1 MACFAFFISLFA
13 RVTRPC
19 DFMFFSVAG
28 LVLVAGSASGWCA
41 DASPE
46 SVSSAATVWRNP
58 EKPIE
63 ERVQDLMSRLTTTE
77 KISFLNWLTP
87 GIARLGIAP
96 YGLGNECLH
105 GLVRPGENTV
115 FPQAIGL
122 GATFDPEG
130 IRAMSTAI
138 SDEARARWNQTGGVF
153 EQLNYPLT
161 LWSPVVNMARDPR
174 WGRTQETYGED
185 PWLTSRLGVAFV
197 RGLQGDDPTYL
208 KVVATP
214 KHFAANNKE
223 SGRFGCNITCDERFL
238 FEYELY
244 PFRAC
249 VEEAKAASIMASYT
263 SINGIPSVSNPLLLK
278 EVLRK
283 RWGFRGF
290 VVSDCGA
297 ISNQVDQHKY
307 VRSPEEAIAAS
318 LNAGLDEEG
327 GWFCKYRDIVNV
339 YLPGALKQGLVSW
352 ETVNEALRRILTVR
366 FRLGL
371 YDPKDRIPYSKIPP
385 SVICSPEHDAL
396 ARKLADESMVLL
408 KNQPVGA
415 DAVLPI
421 DRGRVTNITVVGPNA
436 DIVNLGDYSGK
447 PRTSISPLAGIRD
460 RAAREGIRVTY
471 LPWQAT
477 NEEVVPETALLSPAT
492 DGNHEVPAS
501 GLIGRYYGSTNTA
514 VSPAATRTDRR
525 INFDWAHIEP
535 DALASGDKFAVVW
548 EGKIRCPYPGEY
560 TFTLDGDGIFSL
572 KVNDQNLIAPQKEG
586 SKTRRSVT
594 KKTRFDRAG
603 EYPVRIEYRHFGGE
617 TGLAFR
623 WVPASSHD
631 DLSAIKNA
639 DLVVAIMGL
648 GTDFETEGKDRG
660 TLDLPPEQEEFLRK
674 AQAANPRLVLVTE
687 SGSPLAMPWAVGNI
701 PAILQA
707 WYPGQE
713 GGRAIADILF
723 GDVNPSGRLP
733 LTFYASDAQLRPMDE
748 YDLTK
753 GRTYMYLREK
763 PEYPFGH
770 GLSYTTFAYSKV
782 RLSSQN
788 IKPGEKVE
796 VTLDVAN
803 TGSRD
808 GDEVVQCYVHAPEAG
823 VPMPIRQLWGFQRV
837 TVPKGETKS
846 VSITLDSSNFGHWDT
861 PSQTF
866 KIAPGSYEVQVG
878 ASSSDIRCT
887 LPLKII
893 TESLP

>member
-1 MACFAFFISLFA
+1 MK
-13 RVTRPC
+13 RVIGGVVCSFLLTIPSIPGRAENSTP
-19 DFMFFSVAG
+19 
-28 LVLVAGSASGWCA
+28 
-41 DASPE
+41 
-46 SVSSAATVWRNP
+46 VWKNP
-58 EKPIE
+58 DQPLP
-63 ERVQDLMSRLTTTE
+63 ERVEDLMVRLSE
-77 KISFLNWLTP
+77 SQKISFLNWLTP
-87 GIARLGIAP
+87 GMTNLGIAP

-105 GLVRPGENTV
+105 GLVRPGENTI

-122 GATFDPEG
+122 GATFDPAG
-130 IRAMSTAI
+130 IHAMSTAI
-138 SDEARARWNQTGGVF
+138 SDEARAHWNETGGVF
-153 EQLNYPLT
+153 QQLNYPLI
-161 LWSPVVNMARDPR
+161 LWSPVVNLARDPR

-197 RGLQGDDPTYL
+197 KGLQGDDPKYI

-249 VEEAKAASIMASYT
+249 VEEGKASSIMASYT

-307 VRSPEEAIAAS
+307 VRTPEEAIAAS

-327 GWFCKYRDIVNV
+327 GWYCKYRDIVNV
-339 YLPGALKQGLVSW
+339 YLPGALKQGLVTW
-352 ETVNEALRRILTVR
+352 GTVNNALRNILDVR

-371 YDPKDRIPYSKIPP
+371 YDPQNLIPYSKIPP
-385 SVICSPEHDAL
+385 SVICSPEHVML
-396 ARKLADESMVLL
+396 SRHLADESMVLL
-408 KNQPVGA
+408 KNESVG
-415 DAVLPI
+415 DAPLLPI
-421 DRGRVTNITVVGPNA
+421 NAAKASNILVLGPNA
-436 DIVNLGDYSGK
+436 DVVNLGDYSGK
-447 PRTSISPLAGIRD
+447 PKTSVSPLAGIRE

-492 DGNHEVPAS
+492 DGNHKMPVA
-501 GLIGRYYGSTNTA
+501 GLMGHYYNSTNTA
-514 VSPAATRTDRR
+514 VSPVATRTDRR

-535 DALASGDKFAVVW
+535 DALASGDKFSVVW
-548 EGKIRCPYPGEY
+548 EGKIRCTHPGEHI
-560 TFTLDGDGIFSL
+560 FTLDGDGIFSL
-572 KVNDQNLIAPQKEG
+572 KVNNQNLIAPQKEG
-586 SKTRRSVT
+586 SKTRRNVT
-594 KKTRFDRAG
+594 KKTRFDSAG
-603 EYPVRIEYRHFGGE
+603 EYPVRIEYRHEGGE
-617 TGLAFR
+617 TGLVFR
-623 WVPASSHD
+623 WVPAPAHD
-631 DLSAIKNA
+631 DLSSLKNA
-639 DLVVAIMGL
+639 NLVVALMGL
-648 GTDFETEGKDRG
+648 STDDEIEGKDRK
-660 TLDLPPEQEEFLRK
+660 TLELPPEQQEFLRK
-674 AQAANPRLVLVTE
+674 ALEVNPRLVMVTE
-687 SGSPLAMPWAVGNI
+687 SGSPLVMPWAASNV
-701 PAILQA
+701 PAIVQA

-770 GLSYTTFAYSKV
+770 GLSYTTFAYSKA

-788 IKPGEKVE
+788 INPGEKVQ
-796 VTLDVAN
+796 VTLDVTN
-803 TGSRD
+803 SGSRD
-808 GDEVVQCYVHAPEAG
+808 GEEVVQCYVQTPDAG

-837 TVPKGETKS
+837 CVPKGATKS
-846 VSITLDSSNFGHWDT
+846 VSIELDTANFGYWDKAT
-861 PSQTF
+861 QKFQIPDGTYD
-866 KIAPGSYEVQVG
+866 IQVG
-878 ASSSDIRCT
+878 ASSSDIRASI
-887 LPLKII
+887 PLKITQS
-893 TESLP
+893 TETHP